1 MFVST
6 VVAALAF
13 VQGPSRL
20 GNTRAASS
28 AQSSRACVEMARGQP
43 PGFMNPQKQGGPP
56 PMPDDGIPAFT
67 LFVRSPQIGMWYPVS
82 ILKGDKPTRAL
93 VDAIANNGLGADM
106 AKTQLNEGLAKS
118 IFAPAQLKQLEAGV
132 LKQYKALKSSKASLE
147 WGYKVQDRYLSQKV
161 KEGAIEEPKITILT
175 MDMTANRVD
184 QVQNAVSKTVDN
196 VWKAVSQTFSTTNSD
211 TTNSETSS
219 EQSN

>member
-1 MFVST
+1 MPI
-6 VVAALAF
+6 VALICALAF
-13 VQGPSRL
+13 VHGPASRVGDSRAATSAPPSRA
-20 GNTRAASS
+20 RVA
-28 AQSSRACVEMARGQP
+28 MARGQP

-106 AKTQLNEGLAKS
+106 AKAQLNEGLAKS

-132 LKQYKALKSSKASLE
+132 LKQYKALKSAKDSLE
-147 WGYKVQDRYLSQKV
+147 WGYKVQDRYLAQKV
-161 KEGAIEEPKITILT
+161 KDGTIEEPKITKLT
-175 MDMTANRVD
+175 VDMTADRVD
-184 QVQNAVSKTVDN
+184 QVQNAVSKTVNN
-196 VWKAVSQTFSTTNSD
+196 VWKAVSNTFSTTSGEE
-211 TTNSETSS
+211 SESK
-219 EQSN
+219 